1 MKKNLQKKLLS
12 TALTITSRHH
22 WHTVFF
28 WLLEKYSDLAEE
40 IANEHYRLPPEE
52 EKEMLE
58 EILRKG
64 KLEIALKE
72 ILKGEGEAVTPPTPE
87 ERPDC
92 R

>member
-1 MKKNLQKKLLS
+1 MKKLQKKLLN
-12 TALTITSRHH
+12 TALTITGRHH
-22 WHTVFF
+22 WHAVFF
-28 WLLEKYSDLAEE
+28 WLLEKNSDLAEE

-64 KLEIALKE
+64 KLEIARREAFKT
-72 ILKGEGEAVTPPTPE
+72 EGEAVTPPTPE
-87 ERPDC
+87 KRPDC

>member
-1 MKKNLQKKLLS
+1 MRKKMHKKLLDA
-12 TALTITSRHH
+12 ALTITCKLHL
-22 WHTVFF
+22 HTVYS

-40 IANEHYRLPPEE
+40 IAYERFRLPPEK

-72 ILKGEGEAVTPPTPE
+72 ILKGEDEAPAPTIPE
-87 ERPDC
+87 DDPDC